1 MKECMAHVD
10 KQDAKIDAKVDMD
23 ALDELLDPKLD
34 THQFYKV
41 FPQNKEPKEVLRVM
55 IKGETDSFNES
66 VLNMIKLWDQKIC
79 NLRSEL
85 NIESVYRKLR
95 TLCKKEDLDKMIDEL
110 KQADTN
116 LDSSIKGL
124 K

>member
-95 TLCKKEDLDKMIDEL
+95 TLCKKEDLDKMIDDL

>member
-1 MKECMAHVD
+1 
-10 KQDAKIDAKVDMD
+10 
-23 ALDELLDPKLD
+23 
-34 THQFYKV
+34 
-41 FPQNKEPKEVLRVM
+41 M